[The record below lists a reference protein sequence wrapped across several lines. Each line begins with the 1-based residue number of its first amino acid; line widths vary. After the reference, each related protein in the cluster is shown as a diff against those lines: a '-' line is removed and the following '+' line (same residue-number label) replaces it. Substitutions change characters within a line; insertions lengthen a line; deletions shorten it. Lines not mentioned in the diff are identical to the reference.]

1 MKNVRRRNSYTC
13 VLRSCLPLLLLVTL
27 GVTELSS
34 AQSAPPDLRFGA
46 VEAFRAPAEAAGLG
60 LGWERIIFFWSQL
73 QPYGPGDW
81 NVFHVEDGWLAEAV
95 AHGRQVVGLIEGTPK
110 WATDGS
116 PGAGVPRGLYLPIDD
131 PGNLWAE
138 FVRKLVRRYAGPLRV
153 DHWIIW
159 NEPDIAPGDYG
170 AQWEGSVAD
179 FVQLAKVAYLAA
191 KQENPD
197 VVIHFAGLTY
207 WHDVVNNRPLYL
219 QRYIDEARK
228 DPGAAANNFYFDAV
242 SLHIY
247 FTTDTVYDITAE
259 FAALLRRN
267 GLSQPIWINETNAA
281 PYDDSLNPWT
291 IPDWTVT
298 LDQQAGFVVQAFA
311 QGLAAGAQ
319 RIAVYKLMD
328 YPGYPPGYEPY
339 GMIRSDGSRRPAFKA
354 LRAAITHFAGTRSA
368 TMDRAESRAIVTLD
382 RGDKVTRVLW
392 ARGGEDVPVSLPA
405 LAPQALL
412 VTHLG
417 QAKTIAPVDG
427 AYRLTLRAALCNDPK
442 HGCAVGGAP
451 LMLVEERSA
460 TELPAAVPAASA
472 SEAAGVTATPEPS
485 STPTVTPTATRT
497 PTSTPTRTPS
507 ATPTETTTATMTP
520 VPTPTPAVLDML
532 AEGASS
538 VAGLLVLSLAVGV
551 ALSAWLVNRR
561 RKRI

>member
-1 MKNVRRRNSYTC
+1 MKNVRRRNSYIYI
-13 VLRSCLPLLLLVTL
+13 LRSCLPLLLVVTL

-34 AQSAPPDLRFGA
+34 AQSAPPDSRFGA
-46 VEAFRAPAEAAGLG
+46 VEAFRAPVEAAELG

-73 QPYGPGDW
+73 QPYSPDDW
-81 NVFHVEDGWLAEAV
+81 NVFHVEDGWLADAA

-110 WATDGS
+110 WATDGTL
-116 PGAGVPRGLYLPIDD
+116 GAGVPRGLYLPIDD
-131 PGNLWAE
+131 PSNLWAT
-138 FVRKLVRRYAGPLRV
+138 FVRALVRRYAGRI

-159 NEPDIAPGDYG
+159 NEPDIAPGEYG
-170 AQWEGSVAD
+170 MQWEGTVAD
-179 FVQLAKVAYLAA
+179 FVQLTKVAYLVAR
-191 KQENPD
+191 QENPGA
-197 VVIHFAGLTY
+197 VIHFAGLTY
-207 WHDVVNNRPLYL
+207 WHDVVNKRPLYL

-228 DPGAAANNFYFDAV
+228 DPDAAANNFYFDAV

-247 FTTDTVYDITAE
+247 FTTDSVYDITAQ

-281 PYDDSLNPWT
+281 PYDDPLNPWT

-319 RIAVYKLMD
+319 RVAVYKLSD

-339 GMIRSDGSRRPAFKA
+339 GMIRSDGSRRPAFEA
-354 LRAAITHFAGTRSA
+354 LRTAITHFAGARSA
-368 TMDRAESRAIVTLD
+368 RMDRAETRAIVTLD

-412 VTHLG
+412 VAHLG
-417 QAKTIAPVDG
+417 QAQTIAPVDG
-427 AYRLTLRAALCNDPK
+427 VYQLTLPGALCNDPK

-451 LMLVEERSA
+451 LILVEEGSA
-460 TELPAAVPAASA
+460 AQLPTAAPATPAPAAESVTETPA
-472 SEAAGVTATPEPS
+472 PS
-485 STPTVTPTATRT
+485 STPTA
-497 PTSTPTRTPS
+497 TPTRTPTAS
-507 ATPTETTTATMTP
+507 RTPTATPTKTATATATLTP
-520 VPTPTPAVLDML
+520 APTPTPTLAVLDVL

-538 VAGLLVLSLAVGV
+538 AAGLLVLGLAVGV

-561 RKRI
+561 RKHI